1 MDNKWK
7 IKRDMKKNKSDKRG
21 QFYLIAAIV
30 IIAIII
36 GFATITNS
44 FKKGSVDEKKVYFL
58 SNELD
63 TEGAYV
69 IDYSVFKSEDVEKK
83 LIEFTSQY
91 GQYAGEDREI
101 YFVFGNKNKIMV
113 ASYEEITS
121 GTISVEGGGSGPI
134 LQLIKEKGFKKSE
147 ISPGGK
153 DKVTIKIKQEGKDV
167 NYDFELKPGENFYF
181 VISQDIPGRGRI
193 VLDKP
198 SKE

>member
-134 LQLIKEKGFKKSE
+134 LQPIKEKGFKKS
-147 ISPGGK
+147 
-153 DKVTIKIKQEGKDV
+153 
-167 NYDFELKPGENFYF
+167 
-181 VISQDIPGRGRI
+181 
-193 VLDKP
+193 
-198 SKE
+198 

>member
-1 MDNKWK
+1 
-7 IKRDMKKNKSDKRG
+7 MKKNKSDKRG

-121 GTISVEGGGSGPI
+121 GTISV
-134 LQLIKEKGFKKSE
+134 
-147 ISPGGK
+147 
-153 DKVTIKIKQEGKDV
+153 
-167 NYDFELKPGENFYF
+167 
-181 VISQDIPGRGRI
+181 
-193 VLDKP
+193 
-198 SKE
+198 